1 MPDAAAASVVGAGYG
16 EEVTGDLDCI
26 DEQLRR
32 LRFEAFDEETAWQL
46 GCDLQRRAAELE
58 VAVTVEVRLA
68 GSTVFLHAMRGTAP
82 ANADW
87 ARRKRNVVEL
97 LHRPSYAVGLEAER
111 SGRSVLADMG
121 LDDREV
127 AAHGGAFPVIVVG
140 IGVVGVATV
149 SGLPQRHDHELVVEA
164 LAELCGAD
172 LTGARLA

>member
-1 MPDAAAASVVGAGYG
+1 MTA
-16 EEVTGDLDCI
+16 DLDCI
-26 DEQLRR
+26 DEQTRR
-32 LRFEAFDEETAWQL
+32 LRFGAFDEATAWLL
-46 GCDLQRRAAELE
+46 GCDLQRRAADLD
-58 VAVTVEVRLA
+58 VAVTIEVRLA

-111 SGRSVLADMG
+111 SGRSLLTEMG

-127 AAHGGAFPVIVVG
+127 ASHGGAFPIVVEG
-140 IGVVGVATV
+140 VGVVGVATV
-149 SGLPQRHDHELVVEA
+149 SGLPQRQDHELVVEA

>member
-1 MPDAAAASVVGAGYG
+1 MAAAPVVGAGYG
-16 EEVTGDLDCI
+16 DSVTADLNCIEEQT
-26 DEQLRR
+26 RR
-32 LRFEAFDEETAWQL
+32 LRFGAFDEATAWLL
-46 GCDLQRRAAELE
+46 GCDLQRRAADLD
-58 VAVTVEVRLA
+58 VAVTIEVRLA

-97 LHRPSYAVGLEAER
+97 LHRPSYAVGLEAAH
-111 SGRSVLADMG
+111 SGRSVLTEMG

-127 AAHGGAFPVIVVG
+127 ASHGGAFPIVVEG
-140 IGVVGVATV
+140 VGVVGVATV
-149 SGLPQRHDHELVVEA
+149 SGLPQRQDHELVVEA